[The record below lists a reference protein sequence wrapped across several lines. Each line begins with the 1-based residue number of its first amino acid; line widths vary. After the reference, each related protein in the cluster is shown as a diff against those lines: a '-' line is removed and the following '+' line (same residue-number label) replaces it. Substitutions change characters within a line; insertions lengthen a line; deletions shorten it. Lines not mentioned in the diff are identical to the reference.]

1 MPTLA
6 VNIDHV
12 ATLRQAR
19 LGQEP
24 EPVTAAHLAELAGA
38 RAIIVHLREDRRHI
52 QDRDVALL
60 RQLLK
65 TRLHLEMAATKEMHR
80 LALGIRPDMVCL
92 VPEKRQELTTEG
104 GLDCT
109 GREKELARFLAP
121 LHIAGIESS
130 LFIDPDPDQ
139 IKAARDAGTRYIEI
153 HTGAYANAKTRAERD
168 KELARV
174 LDGIR
179 LGRELGLKVNLGH
192 GLNYDNVWDFAQVT
206 GVSEYS
212 IGHSIIARAV
222 LTGLTEA
229 VTKMAGIIATFRDE
243 Q

>member
-24 EPVTAAHLAELAGA
+24 EPVTAAHLSEIAGA

-60 RQLLK
+60 RQLIK
-65 TRLHLEMAATKEMHR
+65 TRLHLEMAATQEMHR

-104 GLDCT
+104 GLNCV
-109 GREKELARFLAP
+109 GREKELAGFLAP
-121 LHIAGIESS
+121 LHDAGIGSS
-130 LFIDPDPDQ
+130 LFIDADPEQ
-139 IKAARDAGTRYIEI
+139 IKAAKTAGTHYIEI
-153 HTGAYANAKTRAERD
+153 HTGAYADAKTHRDRER
-168 KELARV
+168 ELAKV
-174 LDGIR
+174 LEGIR
-179 LGRELGLKVNLGH
+179 LGRDLGLKVNLGH
-192 GLNYDNVWDFAQVT
+192 GLNYDNIWAFAKVT

-212 IGHSIIARAV
+212 IGHSIISRAV
-222 LTGLTEA
+222 LTGITEA
-229 VTKMAGIIATFRDE
+229 VEKMAGIIQGFVD
-243 Q
+243 